1 MLSPGLPRGTRGFF
15 MSEEQLIR
23 EERERRIA
31 ELEARQARRP
41 RSPLR
46 APVALVG
53 MGVATALLVMQWR
66 EVAYFFS
73 PRTPLSLG
81 AEGEYRYPEL
91 VSNRYAQLHGV
102 PTTQGAYER
111 EGDAVFVLVGL
122 RESPFLVRRPA
133 LPGEEWPQGRKPPQP
148 NQRPFAVRGRLLA
161 EEDAPRYSEA
171 FKLMREKGEVQPLEG
186 RLWILIEG
194 QRPGED
200 LGRLAVTLLLVLVI
214 AANGWFLAQGLRR
227 PAASGSGD
235 EDAATSR

>member
-1 MLSPGLPRGTRGFF
+1 

-31 ELEARQARRP
+31 ELEARLARRP

-53 MGVATALLVMQWR
+53 IGVAVALLVMQWR
-66 EVAYFFS
+66 EVRYFFS

-91 VSNRYAQLHGV
+91 VSNRYAQLHGI
-102 PTTQGAYER
+102 PTSHGAYER
-111 EGDAVFVLVGL
+111 DGDAVFVLVGL
-122 RESPFLVRRPA
+122 RDSPFVVRRPA
-133 LPGEEWPQGRKPPQP
+133 LPGESWAPGKRPPQP
-148 NQRPFAVRGRLLA
+148 DQRPFAVRGRLLA
-161 EEDAPRYSEA
+161 EEEAPRYRDA
-171 FKLMREKGEVQPLEG
+171 FELLRAKGEVQPLQG
-186 RLWILIEG
+186 RLWIVIEG

-214 AANGWFLAQGLRR
+214 ATNVLFLVRGLRR
-227 PAASGSGD
+227 PVPTAGGR
-235 EDAATSR
+235 EQ